1 MVLAANKL
9 AADLAATDEQTEAP
23 RLPSAPAALTSQQ
36 QETAQYVADMILELR
51 NMAKAARLYTITVP
65 LEYAYYEAFSVA
77 NRVAVPVAEIERLRT
92 LSQVTK
98 EIETGSPAVLGD

>member
-1 MVLAANKL
+1 MVMAANKL
-9 AADLAATDEQTEAP
+9 AADMAASVEQTEVPAVPAP
-23 RLPSAPAALTSQQ
+23 LSGQKR
-36 QETAQYVADMILELR
+36 ETAQYVADMILELR
-51 NMAKAARLYTITVP
+51 NMAKAAQLYTITVP

-98 EIETGSPAVLGD
+98 EIEPDTPAVRGD